1 MPGPFPNT
9 EAELAEAVL
18 QAILV
23 TPQKVAVA
31 KGIIL
36 EHAAAHHEIQ
46 VFVEKILSAMQITV
60 PQQIHC
66 HSEYDSTAQIQALAD
81 AISWQLACGEAMI
94 SLVNAG
100 YLVLTSKEY
109 RHLCFRCV
117 CSMGWHKSPS
127 YRGSVTFDELAMF
140 VPSHVRLASSAAGQK
155 NQLLMHPDLYL
166 QTLNIRIM
174 HPEITSAFK
183 EAVQCFRHE
192 FYGASVALLG
202 KASEGAWIELG
213 ASLINSVPFA
223 ERSPFE
229 KQQKILNDPR
239 DGAARKM
246 DAVLKV
252 FENQAVFDSLARDS
266 GVSLNSLRAVWVW
279 SDVVRNSRN
288 TIHFGASPA
297 VPVGYEM
304 VAYLLLAAISNVQ
317 VLYKLKES
325 ADKSRG
331 SDPPA

>member
-1 MPGPFPNT
+1 MPGPFPKT
-9 EAELAEAVL
+9 EAELKEAVL
-18 QAILV
+18 QAISV

-31 KGIIL
+31 KAIIL
-36 EHAAAHHEIQ
+36 EHANSHHEIQ
-46 VFVEKILSAMQITV
+46 VFIDAVLKAMKV
-60 PQQIHC
+60 ALPQEIHC
-66 HSEYDSTAQIQALAD
+66 HADYDSTAQIRSLAD
-81 AISWQLACGEAMI
+81 AISWQLACGEAVI
-94 SLVNAG
+94 SLLNCGHV
-100 YLVLTSKEY
+100 VLIAEEY
-109 RHLCFRCV
+109 RKLKFGCRT
-117 CSMGWHKSPS
+117 STGWHESPNQ
-127 YRGSVTFDELAMF
+127 RGSITFDSLAMF
-140 VPSHVRLASSAAGQK
+140 VPAQVRLASSIDGQK
-155 NQLLMHPDLYL
+155 DQILMHPDLYL
-166 QTLNIRIM
+166 QTLNIRTM

-213 ASLINSVPFA
+213 ASLINAVPFA

-229 KQQKILNDPR
+229 KQRKILEDPR
-239 DGAARKM
+239 DGAAKKM
-246 DAVLKV
+246 DAVLKI

-266 GVSLNSLRAVWVW
+266 GVSLNSLRTVWVW

-288 TIHFGASPA
+288 TIHFGVSPA

-325 ADKSRG
+325 ADKSRAPD
-331 SDPPA
+331 SPS